1 MQFKCKECDEGYKS
15 LRSLHAH
22 IKKHDVLLGDYYV
35 KHFQRKDKLTGE
47 LLPFKKYDQYF
58 NAHFINT
65 SNMRKWCKTAPRED
79 VEDFVINSIKDK
91 LTSKGMEA
99 GPPSL
104 YLETAGLP
112 DMEICKDVFGS
123 YTETCKKFGMLPM
136 LSGQMPKS
144 FSKDFSDTPIL
155 IDTREKQPLQFENS
169 RMLKLDVGDYGVSGD
184 FYDYTFV
191 DRKSYQDF
199 GATVTGGYARF
210 VKELERGRSL
220 GCFLFIVIECDFDQI
235 YWKNK
240 SVYKKFNLGYVL
252 HCMRTIQAEYSDC
265 CQFVFSGSR
274 EQSVK
279 LIPKILVLGS
289 KLWKVDLQY
298 FWNKEIK
305 KDGLGN
311 RKSETTQRIQG
322 YKPTGFRQRGLFGR
336 GRS

>member
-1 MQFKCKECDEGYKS
+1 MTQFKCKECDQEYGS

-47 LLPFKKYDQYF
+47 LIPFKKYDQYF
-58 NAHFINT
+58 HTSFLNA
-65 SNMRKWCKTAPRED
+65 SNMRKWCKTAPKEE

-91 LTSKGMEA
+91 LTSKNIKA
-99 GPPSL
+99 GPPAL
-104 YLETAGLP
+104 YLETSGLP
-112 DMEICKDVFGS
+112 DMEICKEIFGS
-123 YTETCKKFGMLPM
+123 YNAACEKFGMLPM
-136 LSGQMPKS
+136 LAGQLPKE
-144 FSKDFSDTPIL
+144 FDDDFSHSNIL
-155 IDTREKQPLQFENS
+155 IDTREQRPLPFKNS
-169 RMLKLDVGDYGVSGD
+169 ELLKLDVGDYGVSGEL
-184 FYDYTFV
+184 YDYTFV

-210 VKELERGRSL
+210 VKELERCRSL

-252 HCMRTIQAEYSDC
+252 HSMRNIQAEYSDC

-274 EQSVK
+274 EESVK
-279 LIPKILVLGS
+279 LIPKVLVLGQ

-298 FWNKEIK
+298 FWNKKIK
-305 KDGLGN
+305 KNVLGN
-311 RKSETTQRIQG
+311 RNTGTPQRVQG
-322 YKPTGFRQRGLFGR
+322 YKSGASRKRGVFGR
-336 GRS
+336 N